1 MVPPDACGRAGGHLT
16 GFLLLCAVVYLTERW
31 LPLVRQV
38 MVPERPKAL
47 AGDPMPAD
55 LLRAVNQESEA
66 WARDQL
72 RASIQEAYEEL
83 GDWQKVRV
91 RFGGG

>member
-1 MVPPDACGRAGGHLT
+1 MRWTLDDIDWSRLEAARVPPD
-16 GFLLLCAVVYLTERW
+16 LLA
-31 LPLVRQV
+31 
-38 MVPERPKAL
+38 
-47 AGDPMPAD
+47 
-55 LLRAVNQESEA
+55 AVNQESEA